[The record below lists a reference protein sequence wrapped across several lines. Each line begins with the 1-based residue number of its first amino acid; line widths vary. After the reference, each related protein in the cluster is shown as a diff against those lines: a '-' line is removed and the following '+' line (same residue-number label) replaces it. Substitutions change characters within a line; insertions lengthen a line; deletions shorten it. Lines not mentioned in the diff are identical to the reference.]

1 MVITMKNNPEKDY
14 RGFYITEQPPFFP
27 AGARISPLAGEINF
41 LTMKIELQQG
51 KKCKLWKSFVSACL
65 GCVGHK

>member
-1 MVITMKNNPEKDY
+1 MVITIKNNLEKDY

-41 LTMKIELQQG
+41 LTMKIE
-51 KKCKLWKSFVSACL
+51 
-65 GCVGHK
+65 